1 LHETMPIVAGTLV
14 GPYEI
19 VGLLGAGGMGE
30 VYRARDTKLARE
42 VALKMLPESFVSDAD
57 RVSRFQREAQVL
69 ASLNHPNIAAI
80 YGLEESSSGRS
91 SDPPTRALVLEL
103 VEGPTLADRLALEP
117 LALEEALSIAR
128 QMAEALEAAHAHGVI
143 HRDLKP
149 ANVKVRPDG
158 LVKVLDFGLA
168 KILEA
173 SGANEASSVMGLSL
187 SPTMTSPAMTRMGLI
202 MGTAAYMSPEQAR
215 GSLVDSRT
223 DVWSFGVVLYEMLA
237 GKTLFEG
244 PTVSD
249 TLAAVLRAD
258 LDWDRLPSNLPP
270 DVQRLLRRCLQRDP
284 KKRLQHIGDA
294 RVEIEDL
301 QAGPVRE
308 SPETPTGKRWGL
320 AAAAALLTALV
331 VAPAVW
337 TLKPL
342 PAASVLAT
350 SFVIRTPSE
359 APVGRNSPLALSPDG
374 QQLVYTVGLGSDF
387 VSRLFHQSL
396 NAFDP
401 RSLEGTDASSPFFSP
416 DGSAVGFFSRSSNQ
430 LQQLRLAGGGATRL
444 VSAANSVGA
453 SWGDDETIVF
463 AEDWGLPL
471 RVTQLGTSATRDLT
485 RLNVSAGERAHLWP
499 QLLPSNRAVLF
510 TVWTAAPTW
519 DESLLA
525 VADLETGM
533 HRIVLRGGAFGRY
546 SSSGHLVF
554 WRDNALMAVPFD
566 LSRLAVSG
574 DPVKVVS
581 GVRLDNSNGGAH
593 FALSSTG
600 TLAYVAGG
608 VDTFAEGFLADRSGR
623 QVVRLDEMVPVGD
636 PAFSPDGKRV
646 ALTLY
651 KGGTFGIGVYDLERH
666 LLTPLPLAGDNLRP
680 SWTMKGDRVTFVS
693 NASGAYNYHS
703 MPFDGSGAPEALFTP
718 EQAAQGG
725 LLASAVWSPD
735 GRQLLYGKS
744 GGKTGADIWI
754 HTPGQK
760 AAPKALIATG
770 ATESNPAFSPD
781 GRFIVYQSDESGT
794 VEVYVRP
801 FPNVDASREL
811 ISRSGGTRP
820 TWSREGTEIFYLSGK
835 GMMRVPVTYGR
846 GDASRPSFGQPSEAL
861 AMSGL
866 SSFDVSPDG
875 RMFAIERV
883 PIEKAATEI
892 RVVVNWFEELRR
904 LVPAR

>member
-1 LHETMPIVAGTLV
+1 
-14 GPYEI
+14 
-19 VGLLGAGGMGE
+19 MGE

-80 YGLEESSSGRS
+80 YGLEEGLAEAGHYV
-91 SDPPTRALVLEL
+91 RALVLEL
-103 VEGPTLADRLALEP
+103 VEGPTLADRLAFEP
-117 LALEEALSIAR
+117 LALEEALSIAK
-128 QMAEALEAAHAHGVI
+128 QIAEALEAAHAHGVI

-173 SGANEASSVMGLSL
+173 GGASGVSAVIGL

-215 GSLVDSRT
+215 GALVDSRT
-223 DVWSFGVVLYEMLA
+223 DIWSFGVVLYEMLA
-237 GKTLFEG
+237 GKMLFEG

-258 LDWDRLPSNLPP
+258 IDWDRLPSHLPP

-301 QAGPVRE
+301 QAGPIRE
-308 SPETPTGKRWGL
+308 SPETPTGRRWGL
-320 AAAAALLTALV
+320 ALAAALLTALV

-342 PAASVLAT
+342 PAASVPAT

-374 QQLVYTVGLGSDF
+374 RQLVYTVGGLGSDF
-387 VSRLFHQSL
+387 GRLFHQNL

-401 RSLEGTDASSPFFSP
+401 RALEGPDAYSPFFSP
-416 DGSAVGFFSRSSNQ
+416 DGNAVGFFTQSSSQ
-430 LQQLRLAGGGATRL
+430 LQQLKLTGGGATGL
-444 VSAANSVGA
+444 VNAGSTLGA
-453 SWGDDETIVF
+453 SWGDDGTIVF
-463 AEDWGLPL
+463 VEEWGQPL
-471 RVTQLGTSATRDLT
+471 RVTHLDTSGTRDLT
-485 RLNVSAGERAHLWP
+485 RLNVSAGERAHIWP
-499 QLLPSNRAVLF
+499 QLLPGNRAVLF

-525 VADLETGM
+525 VADLETGT
-533 HRIVLRGGAFGRY
+533 HRIVLRGGTFGRY

-554 WRDNALMAVPFD
+554 WRGDALMAVPFD
-566 LSRLAVSG
+566 LSQLAVSG
-574 DPVKVVS
+574 NAVKVVS
-581 GVRLDNSNGGAH
+581 GVRLDNSDGAAH
-593 FALSSTG
+593 FALSRTG

-608 VDTFAEGFLADRSGR
+608 VDTFAEAFVADRSGR
-623 QVVRLDEMVPVGD
+623 QVARLDEMVPAGD

-651 KGGTFGIGVYDLERH
+651 NGGTFGVGVFDLERRV
-666 LLTPLPLAGDNLRP
+666 LTRLPLAGDNALP
-680 SWTMKGDRVTFVS
+680 AWTMKGDRVTFVS
-693 NASGAYNYHS
+693 NTSSAYNHYS
-703 MPFDGSGAPEALFTP
+703 MPFDGSSAPEALFPP
-718 EQAAQGG
+718 EAVQAFVP
-725 LLASAVWSPD
+725 SRSTWSPD
-735 GRQLLYGKS
+735 ERHFVYGKP

-760 AAPKALIATG
+760 STPKPLIATG
-770 ATESNPAFSPD
+770 ATEINPAISPD
-781 GRFIVYQSDESGT
+781 GRFIAYQSDESGS

-801 FPNVDASREL
+801 FPNVDAGREL
-811 ISRSGGTRP
+811 ISRSGGMLP
-820 TWSREGTEIFYLSGK
+820 TWSRDGTEIFYRSDK
-835 GMMRVPVTYGR
+835 GIMRVPVTSNR
-846 GDASRPSFGQPSEAL
+846 GDAARPSFGQPSVTL

-866 SSFDVSPDG
+866 SGFDVSPDG
-875 RMFAIERV
+875 RTFAIQRV
-883 PIEKAATEI
+883 PVEKAAKEI
-892 RVVVNWFEELRR
+892 RVVVNWSEELRR